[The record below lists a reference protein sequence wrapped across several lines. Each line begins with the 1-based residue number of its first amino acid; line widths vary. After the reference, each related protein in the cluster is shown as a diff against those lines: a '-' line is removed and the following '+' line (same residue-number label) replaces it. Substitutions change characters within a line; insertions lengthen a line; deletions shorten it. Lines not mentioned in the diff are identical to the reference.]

1 MFLKIIEL
9 KFERVATHEEIIHR
23 QRNPRHVGR
32 DGLVRP
38 SIAHETLGNFI
49 FHVNISSFLFISI
62 SIYFAFEIC

>member
-38 SIAHETLGNFI
+38 SIVNETLGNLCVIKRRHFI
-49 FHVNISSFLFISI
+49 TIMEVQ
-62 SIYFAFEIC
+62 